1 MKSRGSFSFL
11 VAQALACVPKAQD
24 HRLKPVPRQQNRRT
38 ALPDGF
44 TLLEMMLAI
53 TILSF
58 ILIVIASSFNAVA
71 HSKTHGEDR
80 LNLDREGRATM
91 WEMSNELRGALQTP
105 MAISR
110 VVFVGT
116 GQMRDGMPEDS
127 LTLSTVDG
135 GHRRSITS
143 FGAEQIVAYNL
154 APNPDHRRWFILTRS
169 QISGLLTS
177 GAGDAAP
184 IVLADNVISLHLRYF
199 NGNAWLESWDSS
211 ALPRNQQL
219 PLAVSVDLQLGA
231 ANGRVFPF
239 STQITVPMALT
250 IW

>member
-11 VAQALACVPKAQD
+11 VAQALACVRKARD
-24 HRLKPVPRQQNRRT
+24 HRLKPAPHQQNYR
-38 ALPDGF
+38 AVSCDGF
-44 TLLEMMLAI
+44 TLLELMLAI
-53 TILSF
+53 AITAIILV
-58 ILIVIASSFNAVA
+58 VIASSFNAVA
-71 HSKTHGEDR
+71 HSKIHGEDR

-110 VVFVGT
+110 VVFVGS

-199 NGNAWLESWDSS
+199 NGNAWSESWDSS

-219 PLAVSVDLQLGA
+219 PLAVSIDLQLGA

-239 STQITVPMALT
+239 STQVMVPMALT